1 MMGRRINLIIMSV
14 VVGVFPLS
22 LANAQTSLLDKAK
35 NVLGGDQGQ
44 GSVGSLSL
52 AEIGD
57 GLRDALKVGT
67 ERVVDQVGREDGF
80 NEDPEIHIP
89 LPDELN
95 TVQKALKTVG
105 LSSMTDDL
113 EIRLNRAAEEAT
125 PVAKEIFWGAIEEMT
140 LEDIEEIYNG
150 PDDAATR
157 YFQGKMSDPLADAM
171 RPVVDDSLAKVG
183 AVQAFDGMMAE
194 YSSLTFAPD
203 VKSDLTSHVVD
214 YALEGLFHYLAE
226 EEAAIR
232 KDPLKRT
239 TDILQK
245 VFGSS

>member
-1 MMGRRINLIIMSV
+1 MVGQRTNFIIMAFL
-14 VVGVFPLS
+14 VGFLPIS

-35 NVLGGDQGQ
+35 NLLGGEGEAAA
-44 GSVGSLSL
+44 GSLTV

-57 GLRDALKVGT
+57 GLRDALRVGT

-80 NEDPEIHIP
+80 NDDPEIHIP

-95 TVQKALKTVG
+95 KVQKALKTVG

-113 EIRLNRAAEEAT
+113 ELRLNRAAEEAT

-140 LEDIEEIYNG
+140 LEDIEEIYKG
-150 PDDAATR
+150 ADDAATR

-171 RPVVDDSLAKVG
+171 RPVIDESLAKVG
-183 AVQAFDGMMAE
+183 AVQAFDGMMGE
-194 YSSLTFAPD
+194 YRSLPFAPD
-203 VKSDLTSHVVD
+203 VKADLTSHVVD

>member
-194 YSSLTFAPD
+194 YSSLPFAPD